1 MASCFTL
8 ELSKEE
14 LDIVATIVDS
24 SLNVRPAL
32 AESSREKA
40 VDVLEGAQIMKDK
53 RYPENV
59 VKRRKIVIP
68 SAELPP
74 RKKKSNW
81 PIAKEGRARL
91 KSRTAEL
98 RAQGVPS
105 PFGRV
110 SVSGK
115 EYLPSP
121 REKIVLEKLK
131 TQVASL
137 VGTAPETLSSP
148 QAVVSMIA
156 AGSNDRR
163 LHTREGLGI
172 TISLHAETKPL
183 EIMIRGGPN
192 AAPDLLDQG
201 EAILFDRRQA
211 HREPEGDFRRTL
223 FFSHGV

>member
-1 MASCFTL
+1 MASCFTV

-14 LDIVATIVDS
+14 LNMVASMVDS
-24 SLNVRPAL
+24 TLNVQPAL
-32 AESSREKA
+32 AEPSREKA
-40 VDVLEGAQIMKDK
+40 VDVLEGAQIQKDK

-59 VKRRKIVIP
+59 VKRRKIKLP
-68 SAELPP
+68 STEPL
-74 RKKKSNW
+74 RKRKSNW
-81 PIAKEGRARL
+81 PAAKEGRARL

-121 REKIVLEKLK
+121 REKTVLKKLK
-131 TQVASL
+131 AQVASL

-156 AGSNDRR
+156 AGSSDRR
-163 LHTREGLGI
+163 LHTREGVGI
-172 TISLHAETKPL
+172 TISLHNQTKPL
-183 EIMIRGGPN
+183 EIMISGGPN
-192 AAPDLLDQG
+192 VAPDLLDRG
-201 EAILFDRRQA
+201 EAICFDRRQA